1 VQEHEAFESAMSA
14 LSSEEAAATTA
25 AEQAPRFPI
34 RWRWTMLV
42 GFAVAVSIFVLFMII
57 LDIERDAWLES
68 QSAQAVVQVDRLA
81 DELKIPMLAGSTAE
95 VDLIVQS
102 FLKKVPA
109 VMGVHLQYAGGEDQ
123 HFGTV
128 ETDDMLLHEQP
139 NSTAIKKLPMDRLW
153 YVKKIE
159 YAHTTVGTVGVR
171 FSEEAWKELAGQL
184 VVRISIAALIV
195 VILASVL
202 VYWIAGRMSEPL
214 EMLANAARH
223 VAYGDYSVR
232 LPVQGNDEISDAIG
246 QFNVLVAELA
256 HKEEIRDVFGRY
268 LNPKLV
274 TEVFESGNVKPE
286 ENRRQ
291 EVTVLFADMVGF
303 TSFSESTSTEEVV
316 EVLNKHFE
324 VFHRVI
330 DYYGG
335 HVDKYIGDAVMAV
348 FNHPNEDPDHARHA
362 VKAGL
367 AMTMACSK
375 LGVLRANGEPI
386 QFRVGLNR
394 GQAIVGNI
402 GAAERLEYT
411 VIGDTVNVAS
421 RMSGLGEGGQVV
433 MSYSTFAHIGDG
445 FDFQSIGEREVKG
458 VSQPIQCGV
467 VKAVADETRRNI
479 AHAVALAFDLTLPSD
494 VRDVIGDFDA

>member
-1 VQEHEAFESAMSA
+1 MQGDETFDSAMAA
-14 LSSEEAAATTA
+14 LTAGDAA

-57 LDIERDAWLES
+57 LDLEREAWLNS
-68 QSAQAVVQVDRLA
+68 QSAQAEVQVDRLA
-81 DELKIPMLAGSTAE
+81 DELKIPMLAGSNAE
-95 VDLIVQS
+95 IDLIVQS

-109 VMGVHLQYAGGEDQ
+109 VMGVHLQFVGGEEQ
-123 HFGTV
+123 HFGVV
-128 ETDDMLLHEQP
+128 ESDDALLHELP
-139 NSTAIKKLPMDRLW
+139 SGTAIKKLPLDRLW
-153 YVKKIE
+153 YVKKVE
-159 YAHTTVGTVGVR
+159 YAHTPVGTVGVR

-184 VVRISIAALIV
+184 VVRIAIAALIV

-223 VAYGDYSVR
+223 VAYGDYTVR
-232 LPVQGNDEISDAIG
+232 LPVRGNDEISDAIS

-274 TEVFESGNVKPE
+274 SEVFESGDVKPD
-286 ENRRQ
+286 NRRQ

-316 EVLNKHFE
+316 DVLNKHFE

-367 AMTMACSK
+367 AMAMACSK

-386 QFRVGLNR
+386 AFRVGLNR

-445 FDFQSIGEREVKG
+445 FGFENIGERDIKG

-467 VKAVADETRRNI
+467 VRAIADDTQRNI

-494 VRDVIGDFDA
+494 VRDVIGDF